1 MNHRK
6 PSRRWPHVL
15 VAAAITL
22 TTIGLT
28 ASVQAASAT
37 PAPVCTN
44 GLCTVTFDYTGD
56 YYVYAPPAGIRT
68 MSFELAGA
76 QGGRTGGLGGKV
88 TGSFSSIP
96 ATMNI
101 YVGGAGK
108 QGASALG
115 GFNGGGVAG
124 GSHTDEGSGG
134 GASDIR
140 LTSALDDRIVVA
152 GGGGGTGGWVGL
164 AGAPGGGLI
173 AQAGSGS
180 SPNGGGGATQLAGGS
195 GGSGYSAGSGSAG
208 TKGVG
213 GTGGIGSAG
222 GGGGGGG
229 GYFGGGGG
237 GGDGIPSGTD
247 GAGGGGG
254 SSYASANYTKSVT
267 HTSGARSGNGQ
278 VILTYAYSPTVST
291 FATVSNAGNQSS
303 VSYNLV
309 FNQTIGGLET
319 TDFGFAGT
327 AGGCSVSAISGSGS
341 SYAITVSG
349 CSDGTMGLTL
359 AADSVTGAAT
369 GPVSIAA
376 SNQITLDRKNP
387 SFTITSPSTPSNLVA
402 LPFTVTSDEPVTGL
416 GASSF
421 SVVGTSC
428 QVNSVTGSSQSFVVT
443 VGGCASATT
452 ATLTLKA
459 SGASDLSSNSGPLA
473 SVVSTGVLVDL
484 DAPTPLSFTKDPTS
498 RPGLI
503 GYSLVFAEPVTGLS
517 ASSLQLHGDSCQ
529 LSKLSGSKDAY
540 SIWLTDCSQ
549 GASAWVTLK
558 ALSATDAAGNQGP
571 LAALDSPTVSIDDQS
586 PTATIALLER
596 ASQTAQPVFEVRF
609 SEAVQ
614 GLVLDSFSHSGTAT
628 GCKFTMTTVLTG
640 LTYRLAAS
648 SCSAGTVRL
657 VLPVN
662 IVQDATGNLGPL
674 SAINSDAVTIDRT
687 ASQSSTGTAQ
697 VKKRSHPSGATPT
710 TGSTPITPEESA
722 TNQPENSGR
731 SLPKAKPPV
740 KLATLT
746 SETELSQPA
755 TNDKT
760 LGFAALALAFLL
772 GGGWLYR
779 RMR

>member
-1 MNHRK
+1 
-6 PSRRWPHVL
+6 
-15 VAAAITL
+15 
-22 TTIGLT
+22 
-28 ASVQAASAT
+28 
-37 PAPVCTN
+37 
-44 GLCTVTFDYTGD
+44 
-56 YYVYAPPAGIRT
+56 
-68 MSFELAGA
+68 
-76 QGGRTGGLGGKV
+76 
-88 TGSFSSIP
+88 
-96 ATMNI
+96 
-101 YVGGAGK
+101 
-108 QGASALG
+108 
-115 GFNGGGVAG
+115 
-124 GSHTDEGSGG
+124 
-134 GASDIR
+134 
-140 LTSALDDRIVVA
+140 
-152 GGGGGTGGWVGL
+152 
-164 AGAPGGGLI
+164 
-173 AQAGSGS
+173 
-180 SPNGGGGATQLAGGS
+180 
-195 GGSGYSAGSGSAG
+195 
-208 TKGVG
+208 
-213 GTGGIGSAG
+213 
-222 GGGGGGG
+222 
-229 GYFGGGGG
+229 
-237 GGDGIPSGTD
+237 
-247 GAGGGGG
+247 
-254 SSYASANYTKSVT
+254 VT

-309 FNQTIGGLET
+309 FNQSVGGLET

-349 CSDGTMGLTL
+349 CSDGTMGITL
-359 AADSVTGAAT
+359 AADAVTGAAT
-369 GPVSIAA
+369 GPTAVAA

-387 SFTITSPSTPSNLVA
+387 SFAITAPSTPSNLAA

-421 SVVGTSC
+421 SVAGTSC

-459 SGASDLSSNSGPLA
+459 SGANDLSSNPGPLTA
-473 SVVSTGVLVDL
+473 VVSSGVLIDL
-484 DAPTPLSFTKDPTS
+484 DAPTPLTFAKDPAS

-503 GYSLVFAEPVTGLS
+503 GYSLAFTEPVTGLS
-517 ASSLQLHGDSCQ
+517 ASSLQLHGDGCV
-529 LSKLSGSKDAY
+529 LSKFSGSKDAY

-549 GASAWVTLK
+549 GASAYVTLK
-558 ALSATDAAGNQGP
+558 ALSATDTAGNLGP
-571 LAALDSPTVSIDDQS
+571 LAAVDSPTVAIDDQA
-586 PTATIALLER
+586 PTASITLLER

-628 GCKFTMTTVLTG
+628 GCKFTMTTVLAG

-674 SAINSDAVTIDRT
+674 SVINSDAVTIDRT

-697 VKKRSHPSGATPT
+697 VKKHSHASVATTTEGALPKTLEEPATSKTKHSG
-710 TGSTPITPEESA
+710 S
-722 TNQPENSGR
+722 
-731 SLPKAKPPV
+731 SLPKVKPPV
-740 KLATLT
+740 QLATKT
-746 SETELSQPA
+746 GETEFSQPA

-760 LGFAALALAFLL
+760 LGFGALALAFVL